1 MAKGVWATPFRL
13 NAQSFEPALHSAIHS
28 ASRYS
33 TVWLRE
39 RDEDI
44 STRAAG
50 PRLQI
55 AQDRLS
61 DFVLKRIALISA
73 AFRTLDAERL
83 FPPVNVDQPQAR
95 NLAAAQRIDG
105 TQQQHSVRAQGESR
119 RHLVLTPE
127 KTADI
132 APRGTPRNTVVFG
145 QNGFADSPPHTR
157 RRPPPPS
164 PLHTKAP

>member
-1 MAKGVWATPFRL
+1 MAEGVGATTFRL
-13 NAQSFEPALHSAIHS
+13 NAQSFEPALHGAIHS

-33 TVWLRE
+33 PVWRRG
-39 RDEDI
+39 RDEEI
-44 STRAAG
+44 SAGAAG

-83 FPPVNVDQPQAR
+83 FPPVDVDQPQAR
-95 NLAAAQRIDG
+95 NLAATQRIDG
-105 TQQQHSVRAQGESR
+105 TQQQHSVRAQRESR

-127 KTADI
+127 KTANI
-132 APRGTPRNTVVFG
+132 GPHWAPRNAVVFG
-145 QNGFADSPPHTR
+145 QNGFSDSPR
-157 RRPPPPS
+157 
-164 PLHTKAP
+164 